1 VPLDGVEARWD
12 RGEDGKQIATA
23 GTEMMRLSALLVCT
37 ALLATACSTP
47 RTAPVVRFY
56 EQEQADL
63 IIRYYTDDTSYVLKP
78 AKTDGPFLSVLKE
91 DAVLDVAKQQPERQL
106 AVVIL
111 IHYISESK
119 AAKVKERWTNTLKD
133 LGYQRVVFLRSA
145 GGIQA
150 DGLHVLAGGG

>member
-1 VPLDGVEARWD
+1 
-12 RGEDGKQIATA
+12 
-23 GTEMMRLSALLVCT
+23 MMRLSALLVCT

-47 RTAPVVRFY
+47 RTSPVVRFY

-78 AKTDGPFLSVLKE
+78 AKTDGPFLCVLKE
-91 DAVLDVAKQQPERQL
+91 DAVLDVAKQQPDRQL

-119 AAKVKERWTNTLKD
+119 AAKVK
-133 LGYQRVVFLRSA
+133 A
-145 GGIQA
+145 
-150 DGLHVLAGGG
+150 